1 MEDLAGGLRK
11 QDGVQKAQMV
21 FADLELRPEPEP
33 LETAVTDMRI
43 LSNEEDGIAD
53 FPERYVLYK

>member
-1 MEDLAGGLRK
+1 
-11 QDGVQKAQMV
+11 MV

-33 LETAVTDMRI
+33 LEAAVTDLRT

-53 FPERYVLYK
+53 FLERYVLYK